1 MSLHEPFGFVVVFTF
16 LPFLRLSYR
25 SQFAWPSLRLSCL
38 DSSLRLEK
46 GMEEKKIGESALQ
59 EPVTALN
66 GQDLDDIHHV
76 LAPRAAREGG
86 WEGLEE
92 DLLLRRVADPMADD
106 ADRDDIKRREGR
118 MDGGRAGGRKA
129 GQ

>member
-1 MSLHEPFGFVVVFTF
+1 
-16 LPFLRLSYR
+16 
-25 SQFAWPSLRLSCL
+25 
-38 DSSLRLEK
+38 
-46 GMEEKKIGESALQ
+46 MEEKKIGESALQ